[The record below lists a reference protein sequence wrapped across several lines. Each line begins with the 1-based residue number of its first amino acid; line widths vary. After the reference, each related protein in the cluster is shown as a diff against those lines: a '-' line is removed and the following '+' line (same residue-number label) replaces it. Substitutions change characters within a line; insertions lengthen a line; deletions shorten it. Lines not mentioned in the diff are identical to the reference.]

1 LEATLGQIQWENF
14 TPYLSLLGGVLIGLS
29 SVILMLANGRIAG
42 ISGLLGKL
50 FLSESYGYFAWVLW
64 FILGL
69 AIGPLFVNFFF
80 GTIQSDMVASN
91 VGLIISGIL
100 VGFGTTLGNG
110 CTSGHGVCG
119 ISRFSSRSLFATCT
133 FVFFGGVTV
142 FIVRNII

>member
-1 LEATLGQIQWENF
+1 LGQIQLENF
-14 TPYLSLLGGVLIGLS
+14 TPYLSLIGGVLIGMS
-29 SVILMLANGRIAG
+29 SIILMLANGRIAG

-50 FLSESYGYFAWVLW
+50 FSNESSDHFSWVLW

-69 AIGPLFVNFFF
+69 AIGPLFVSFFF

-91 VGLIISGIL
+91 VGLIVSGIL
-100 VGFGTTLGNG
+100 VGFGTTIGNG

-119 ISRFSSRSLFATCT
+119 LSRFSKRSLFATCT

-142 FIVRNII
+142 FIIGKII

>member
-1 LEATLGQIQWENF
+1 MGQIQFENF
-14 TPYLSLLGGVLIGLS
+14 TPYLSLIGGVLIGMS
-29 SVILMLANGRIAG
+29 SIILMLANGRIAG

-50 FLSESYGYFAWVLW
+50 FSNETSDHFSWVLW

-69 AIGPLFVNFFF
+69 AVGPLFVSFFF

-91 VGLIISGIL
+91 VGLIVSGIL
-100 VGFGTTLGNG
+100 VGFGTTIGNG

-119 ISRFSSRSLFATCT
+119 LSRFSKRSLFATCT

-142 FIVRNII
+142 FIIGKII

>member
-1 LEATLGQIQWENF
+1 LGQIQLENF
-14 TPYLSLLGGVLIGLS
+14 TPYLSLIGGVLIGMS
-29 SVILMLANGRIAG
+29 SIILMLTNGRIAG

-50 FLSESYGYFAWVLW
+50 FSNESSTDFSLVLW

-69 AIGPLFVNFFF
+69 AIGPLFVSFFF

-91 VGLIISGIL
+91 VGLIVSGIL
-100 VGFGTTLGNG
+100 VGFGTTIGNG

-119 ISRFSSRSLFATCT
+119 LSRFSKRSLFATCT

-142 FIVRNII
+142 FIIGKII

>member
-1 LEATLGQIQWENF
+1 MGQIQLENF
-14 TPYLSLLGGVLIGLS
+14 TPYLSLIGGVLIGMS
-29 SVILMLANGRIAG
+29 SIILMLANGRIAG

-50 FLSESYGYFAWVLW
+50 FSNESSDHFSWVLW

-69 AIGPLFVNFFF
+69 AIGPLFVSFFF
-80 GTIQSDMVASN
+80 ATIQSDMVASN
-91 VGLIISGIL
+91 IGLIVSGIL
-100 VGFGTTLGNG
+100 VGFGTTIGNG

-142 FIVRNII
+142 FIIRNII

>member
-1 LEATLGQIQWENF
+1 MGQIQWENF
-14 TPYLSLLGGVLIGLS
+14 TPYLSLIGGVLIGIS
-29 SVILMLANGRIAG
+29 SIILMLVNGRIAG

-50 FLSESYGYFAWVLW
+50 FLNESSAYISWVLW

-69 AIGPLFVNFFF
+69 AIGPLFVTFFF

-91 VGLIISGIL
+91 VGLIVSGIL
-100 VGFGTTLGNG
+100 VGFGTTIGNG

-119 ISRFSSRSLFATCT
+119 LARFSKRSLFATCT

-142 FIVRNII
+142 FIIGKII

>member
-1 LEATLGQIQWENF
+1 MGQIQWENF
-14 TPYLSLLGGVLIGLS
+14 TPYLSLIGGVLIGIS
-29 SVILMLANGRIAG
+29 SIILMLVNGRIAG

-50 FLSESYGYFAWVLW
+50 FFIESSAYISWVLW

-69 AIGPLFVNFFF
+69 AIGPLFVTFFF

-91 VGLIISGIL
+91 VGLIVSGIL
-100 VGFGTTLGNG
+100 VGFGTTIGNG

-119 ISRFSSRSLFATCT
+119 LARFSKRSLFATCT

-142 FIVRNII
+142 FIIGKII

>member
-1 LEATLGQIQWENF
+1 MGQIQWENF
-14 TPYLSLLGGVLIGLS
+14 TPYLSLIGGVLIGIS
-29 SVILMLANGRIAG
+29 SIILMLVNGRIAG

-50 FLSESYGYFAWVLW
+50 FLNESSAYFSWVLW
-64 FILGL
+64 FIFGL
-69 AIGPLFVNFFF
+69 AIGPLFFTFFF

-91 VGLIISGIL
+91 VGLIVSGVL

-119 ISRFSSRSLFATCT
+119 LSRFSNRSLFATCT

-142 FIVRNII
+142 FIIGTII

>member
-1 LEATLGQIQWENF
+1 MGQIQWENF
-14 TPYLSLLGGVLIGLS
+14 TPYLSLIGGVLIGIS
-29 SVILMLANGRIAG
+29 SIILMLVNGRIAG

-50 FLSESYGYFAWVLW
+50 FLNESSAYFSWVLW

-69 AIGPLFVNFFF
+69 AIGPLFVTFFL

-91 VGLIISGIL
+91 VGLIVSGVL
-100 VGFGTTLGNG
+100 VGFGTTIGNG

-119 ISRFSSRSLFATCT
+119 LSRFSKRSLFATCT

-142 FIVRNII
+142 FIIGKII

>member
-1 LEATLGQIQWENF
+1 MVQIQFENF
-14 TPYLSLLGGVLIGLS
+14 TPYLSLIGGVLIGMS
-29 SVILMLANGRIAG
+29 SIILMLANGRITG

-50 FLSESYGYFAWVLW
+50 FSNETSDHFSWVLW

-69 AIGPLFVNFFF
+69 AVGPLFISFFF

-91 VGLIISGIL
+91 VGLIVSGIL
-100 VGFGTTLGNG
+100 VGFGTTIGNG

-119 ISRFSSRSLFATCT
+119 LSRFSKRSLFATCT

-142 FIVRNII
+142 FIIGKII

>member
-1 LEATLGQIQWENF
+1 MGQIQLENF
-14 TPYLSLLGGVLIGLS
+14 APYLSLIGGVLIGMS
-29 SVILMLANGRIAG
+29 SIILMLANGRIAG

-50 FLSESYGYFAWVLW
+50 FSNESSDHFSWVLW

-69 AIGPLFVNFFF
+69 AIGPLFVSFFF

-91 VGLIISGIL
+91 IGLIVSGIL
-100 VGFGTTLGNG
+100 VGFGTTIGNG

-119 ISRFSSRSLFATCT
+119 LSRFSKRSLFATCT

-142 FIVRNII
+142 FIIGKII

>member
-1 LEATLGQIQWENF
+1 MGQIQLENF
-14 TPYLSLLGGVLIGLS
+14 TPYLSLIGGVLIGMS
-29 SVILMLANGRIAG
+29 SIILMLANGRIAG

-50 FLSESYGYFAWVLW
+50 FSNESSDHFSWVLW

-69 AIGPLFVNFFF
+69 AVGPLFVSFFF

-91 VGLIISGIL
+91 VGLIVSGIL
-100 VGFGTTLGNG
+100 VGFGTTIGNG

-119 ISRFSSRSLFATCT
+119 LSRFSKRSLFATCT

-142 FIVRNII
+142 FIIGKII

>member
-1 LEATLGQIQWENF
+1 LGQIQFENF
-14 TPYLSLLGGVLIGLS
+14 TPYLSLIGGVLIGMS
-29 SVILMLANGRIAG
+29 SIILMLANGRIAG

-50 FLSESYGYFAWVLW
+50 FSNESSDHFSWVLW

-69 AIGPLFVNFFF
+69 AVGPLFVSFFF

-91 VGLIISGIL
+91 VGLIVSGIL
-100 VGFGTTLGNG
+100 VGFGTTIGNG

-119 ISRFSSRSLFATCT
+119 LSRFSKRSLFATCN

-142 FIVRNII
+142 FIIGKII

>member
-1 LEATLGQIQWENF
+1 MGQIQLENF
-14 TPYLSLLGGVLIGLS
+14 TPYLSLIGGVLIGMS
-29 SVILMLANGRIAG
+29 SIILMLANGRIAG

-50 FLSESYGYFAWVLW
+50 FSNETSDHFSWVLW

-69 AIGPLFVNFFF
+69 AIGPLIVSFFF

-91 VGLIISGIL
+91 VGLIVSGIL
-100 VGFGTTLGNG
+100 VGFGTTIGNG

-119 ISRFSSRSLFATCT
+119 LSRFSKRSLFATCT

-142 FIVRNII
+142 FIIGKII

>member
-1 LEATLGQIQWENF
+1 MGQIQLENF
-14 TPYLSLLGGVLIGLS
+14 TPYLSLIGGVLIGMS
-29 SVILMLANGRIAG
+29 SIILMLANGRIAG

-50 FLSESYGYFAWVLW
+50 FSNESSDHFSWVLW

-69 AIGPLFVNFFF
+69 AIGPLFVSFFF

-91 VGLIISGIL
+91 IGLIVSGIL
-100 VGFGTTLGNG
+100 VGFGTTIGNG

-119 ISRFSSRSLFATCT
+119 LSRFSKRSLFATCT

-142 FIVRNII
+142 FIIGKII